1 MDKTLEQRVDA
12 YIDTV
17 WDQVLADIAKLVGC
31 PSVADTSLA
40 EPAAPFGP
48 DVRRA
53 LDCALGIA
61 QRLGYDTADDEGYLG
76 WGDIAGERPG
86 QVATIAH
93 VDVVPAGPGWSTD
106 PFTME
111 RREGWLLGRGVIDDK
126 GPAVLSLYAGAF
138 FLHEGITPRYSFR
151 ALLGCDEEA
160 GMSDVKH
167 YLAGHESPA
176 FLFTPDASF
185 PVCNAEKGSF
195 GGSFV
200 SGPITDGVIRSWSGA
215 EATNAVPSESVLVV
229 GIDAS
234 ALPEPRMNADRLTI
248 ESAAPGEARI
258 LAQGIGG
265 HASLPEGT
273 LNAIGLIVSYL
284 GEIRELLAPAERD
297 YLALLELVHAD
308 TAGEAVGIA
317 CSSTAFGA
325 LTLNAGTI
333 AVRPDGRIEQTID
346 VRFPDATTTDAMEAT
361 LAQLASRFG
370 ASFVLGRSKDP
381 FSVDAGHPAVQA
393 LLDVYREVTGR
404 EAEPFSMGGG
414 TYARNFARAVSFGPE
429 DEELELPA
437 WAGSMHGPNEA
448 ASEEAL
454 KEALKIYILAL
465 VRLMGLEL

>member
-76 WGDIAGERPG
+76 WGDIAGERPE

-167 YLAGHESPA
+167 YLA
-176 FLFTPDASF
+176 
-185 PVCNAEKGSF
+185 
-195 GGSFV
+195 
-200 SGPITDGVIRSWSGA
+200 
-215 EATNAVPSESVLVV
+215 
-229 GIDAS
+229 
-234 ALPEPRMNADRLTI
+234 
-248 ESAAPGEARI
+248 
-258 LAQGIGG
+258 
-265 HASLPEGT
+265 
-273 LNAIGLIVSYL
+273 
-284 GEIRELLAPAERD
+284 
-297 YLALLELVHAD
+297 
-308 TAGEAVGIA
+308 
-317 CSSTAFGA
+317 
-325 LTLNAGTI
+325 
-333 AVRPDGRIEQTID
+333 
-346 VRFPDATTTDAMEAT
+346 
-361 LAQLASRFG
+361 
-370 ASFVLGRSKDP
+370 
-381 FSVDAGHPAVQA
+381 
-393 LLDVYREVTGR
+393 
-404 EAEPFSMGGG
+404 
-414 TYARNFARAVSFGPE
+414 
-429 DEELELPA
+429 
-437 WAGSMHGPNEA
+437 
-448 ASEEAL
+448 
-454 KEALKIYILAL
+454 
-465 VRLMGLEL
+465 